1 MGILL
6 AYSMRPTAF
15 AFLQL
20 PLQVNGKLYELDGN
34 NNGPI
39 DLGPVGEGEN
49 AFLKSAVAHCKKAYI
64 TPFPDSHFSM
74 MALGP
79 AEPGS
84 SD

>member
-1 MGILL
+1 
-6 AYSMRPTAF
+6 MRPTAF